1 VVANFPGNKLPGYL
15 HSVRDQIDL
24 AIRTAARLAP
34 SSKNREL
41 AKFDANVITL
51 MRLTL
56 YHRNLSSMK
65 NTVSVI
71 STVLLF
77 SCATLFQ
84 AKAATIDLPLYG
96 FQIDALEAA
105 PDASA
110 PATALE
116 MFLPPTESFAP
127 NINVQIQPY
136 TGTIK
141 EYATLSKGQFDE
153 LKWKVISEKEIGD
166 NEWSVEYTGTMQ
178 AGDLHFYA
186 RAISQNGKVYLATAT
201 AKESQWPTVSDTLRQ
216 HIDSFKVK

>member
-1 VVANFPGNKLPGYL
+1 
-15 HSVRDQIDL
+15 
-24 AIRTAARLAP
+24 
-34 SSKNREL
+34 
-41 AKFDANVITL
+41 
-51 MRLTL
+51 
-56 YHRNLSSMK
+56 MK

-71 STVLLF
+71 NTVLLF

-84 AKAATIDLPLYG
+84 AKAATIDLPLYS
-96 FQIDALEAA
+96 FQIDALDAA

-116 MFLPPTESFAP
+116 MFLPPTEGFAP

-153 LKWKVISEKEIGD
+153 LKWNVISEREIGD

-186 RAISQNGKVYLATAT
+186 RAISKNGKAYLATAT
-201 AKESQWPTVSDTLRQ
+201 AKESQWPAVSDTLRQ
-216 HIDSFKVK
+216 RIDSFKVK

>member
-1 VVANFPGNKLPGYL
+1 
-15 HSVRDQIDL
+15 
-24 AIRTAARLAP
+24 
-34 SSKNREL
+34 
-41 AKFDANVITL
+41 
-51 MRLTL
+51 
-56 YHRNLSSMK
+56 MK

-71 STVLLF
+71 SIALLS

-84 AKAATIDLPLYG
+84 AKAATIDLLLYG
-96 FQIDALEAA
+96 FQIDALYAA
-105 PDASA
+105 ADASA

-116 MFLPPTESFAP
+116 MFLTPTEGFAP

-166 NEWSVEYTGTMQ
+166 NEWSIEYTGTMQ
-178 AGDLHFYA
+178 PGDLHFYA
-186 RAISQNGKVYLATAT
+186 RTISKNRKVHLATPT

-216 HIDSFKVK
+216 HIDSFEVK

>member
-1 VVANFPGNKLPGYL
+1 
-15 HSVRDQIDL
+15 
-24 AIRTAARLAP
+24 
-34 SSKNREL
+34 
-41 AKFDANVITL
+41 
-51 MRLTL
+51 
-56 YHRNLSSMK
+56 MK

-71 STVLLF
+71 SIALLS

-96 FQIDALEAA
+96 FQIDALDAA

-116 MFLPPTESFAP
+116 MFLTPTEGFAP

-153 LKWKVISEKEIGD
+153 WKWRVISNKETGD
-166 NEWSVEYTGTMQ
+166 TPWNLNS
-178 AGDLHFYA
+178 
-186 RAISQNGKVYLATAT
+186 
-201 AKESQWPTVSDTLRQ
+201 TVTLQ
-216 HIDSFKVK
+216 PG